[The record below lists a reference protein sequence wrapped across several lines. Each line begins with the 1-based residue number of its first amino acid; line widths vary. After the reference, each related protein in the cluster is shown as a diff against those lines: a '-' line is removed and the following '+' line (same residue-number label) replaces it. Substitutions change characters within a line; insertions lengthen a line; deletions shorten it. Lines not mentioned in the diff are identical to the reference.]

1 MIHLEDCPVLRVTFD
16 PWDNTPQSVWMSNV
30 EQGPSSSHSQRIAVI
45 SRPGIKPPERKFP
58 LFLVGNPTAAAAV
71 PEEPLPDTRVT
82 EAGADVE
89 VPLLVEVP
97 SPPSDRKPFEVPGTI
112 TEQMTQAVKDQV
124 LSQLPEGVQFD
135 DFYPEAVISYAS
147 GKRPQDC
154 V

>member
-1 MIHLEDCPVLRVTFD
+1 MEDSSKAAWVAD
-16 PWDNTPQSVWMSNV
+16 PQQSSFS
-30 EQGPSSSHSQRIAVI
+30 PSRDSSFAAQTQQA
-45 SRPGIKPPERKFP
+45 
-58 LFLVGNPTAAAAV
+58 AAAAV
-71 PEEPLPDTRVT
+71 LEEPLPDTWVT